1 MATAKT
7 SRILSAQKRAT
18 LRSVTSRFM
27 TQTPNYPVV
36 APEHINQSRIID
48 LTLYKGNP
56 RVHSEI
62 QIERLVNSLKEFGF
76 TNPVLVDDTGNVIAG
91 HGRIAAAKK
100 LGLDEVPT
108 ITLSH
113 LSEDQRKAYII
124 ADNQLALNSSWDDDL
139 LKIELEKLT
148 ENGFDLSVLG
158 WGDDVP
164 TFADEPD
171 YGSLDD
177 FDDPTDGLAND
188 VMKAIQIE
196 FRPEDYEEA
205 KEVVA
210 EARKKGVYVGQELV
224 NALKALS

>member
-1 MATAKT
+1 MTT
-7 SRILSAQKRAT
+7 ST
-18 LRSVTSRFM
+18 TS
-27 TQTPNYPVV
+27 YPIV
-36 APEHINQSRIID
+36 APEHIKQSRIID
-48 LTLYKGNP
+48 LVLYKNNP
-56 RVHSEI
+56 RVHNET

-76 TNPVLVDDTGNVIAG
+76 TNPVLIDDLGNVIAG
-91 HGRIAAAKK
+91 HGRISAAKK
-100 LGLDEVPT
+100 IGMESVPT

-113 LSEDQRKAYII
+113 LSEEQRKAYII

-139 LKIELEKLT
+139 LKIELEKLS

-177 FDDPTDGLAND
+177 FDDPTNELAND
-188 VMKAIQIE
+188 VFKAIQIE

-210 EARKKGVYVGQELV
+210 QARKKGVYVGQELV

>member
-1 MATAKT
+1 MQYT
-7 SRILSAQKRAT
+7 S
-18 LRSVTSRFM
+18 
-27 TQTPNYPVV
+27 Y
-36 APEHINQSRIID
+36 D
-48 LTLYKGNP
+48 
-56 RVHSEI
+56 
-62 QIERLVNSLKEFGF
+62 QI
-76 TNPVLVDDTGNVIAG
+76 P
-91 HGRIAAAKK
+91 
-100 LGLDEVPT
+100 
-108 ITLSH
+108 
-113 LSEDQRKAYII
+113 
-124 ADNQLALNSSWDDDL
+124 
-139 LKIELEKLT
+139 KLT

-177 FDDPTDGLAND
+177 FEDPNDNLAND

-224 NALKALS
+224 KALKALS

>member
-1 MATAKT
+1 MTT
-7 SRILSAQKRAT
+7 ST
-18 LRSVTSRFM
+18 TS
-27 TQTPNYPVV
+27 YPIV
-36 APEHINQSRIID
+36 APEHIKQSRIID
-48 LTLYKGNP
+48 LVLYKNNP
-56 RVHSEI
+56 RVHNET

-76 TNPVLVDDTGNVIAG
+76 TNPVLIDDLGNVIAG
-91 HGRIAAAKK
+91 HGRISAAKK
-100 LGLDEVPT
+100 IGMESVPT

-113 LSEDQRKAYII
+113 LSEEQRKAYII

-139 LKIELEKLT
+139 LKIELEKLS

-177 FDDPTDGLAND
+177 FDDPTNELAND
-188 VMKAIQIE
+188 VFKAIQIE

-210 EARKKGVYVGQELV
+210 QARKKGIYVGQELV

>member
-1 MATAKT
+1 M
-7 SRILSAQKRAT
+7 
-18 LRSVTSRFM
+18 
-27 TQTPNYPVV
+27 
-36 APEHINQSRIID
+36 
-48 LTLYKGNP
+48 TLYKGNP
-56 RVHSEI
+56 RVHSDI

-100 LGLDEVPT
+100 IGLDTVPT

-139 LKIELEKLT
+139 LKKELEKL
-148 ENGFDLSVLG
+148 EDNGFDLSLLG
-158 WGDDVP
+158 WGDDIP
-164 TFADEPD
+164 TFADDPD

-177 FDDPTDGLAND
+177 FDDPTSELAND

-210 EARKKGVYVGQELV
+210 EARKKGIYIVQELV
-224 NALKALS
+224 NALKALA

>member
-1 MATAKT
+1 MVTAKT
-7 SRILSAQKRAT
+7 SGILPAQKRAR

-27 TQTPNYPVV
+27 TQTPDLPVFSSKD
-36 APEHINQSRIID
+36 IKQSRIID
-48 LTLYKGNP
+48 LTLYKDNP
-56 RVHSEI
+56 RVHSDT
-62 QIERLVNSLKEFGF
+62 QIERLAISLTEFGF
-76 TNPVLVDDTGNVIAG
+76 TNPVLIDDTGNVICG

-100 LGLDEVPT
+100 IGLDTVPT

-113 LSEDQRKAYII
+113 LSEEQRRAYII
-124 ADNQLALNSSWDDDL
+124 ADNQLALNSSWDDDI
-139 LKIELEKLT
+139 LKHELEALM
-148 ENGFDLSVLG
+148 ENGFDLSLLG

-177 FDDPTDGLAND
+177 FEDPNDNLAND

-224 NALKALS
+224 KALKALS